1 MIGCPVSHA
10 EVGLALEHLRALVR
24 MTMLLERIRKHWLLQ
39 DCLAFNDETLQA
51 NQFQMLG
58 HLILCG
64 VLHLAYQ
71 TKRQVKGGYGLCM
84 LFEKHLVMAVLAKQ
98 AEGFDVIAL
107 VRLSDLKMESASDGK
122 GNPARTVCGC
132 H

>member
-1 MIGCPVSHA
+1 M
-10 EVGLALEHLRALVR
+10 
-24 MTMLLERIRKHWLLQ
+24 
-39 DCLAFNDETLQA
+39 LQA
-51 NQFQMLG
+51 NQFRMPG
-58 HLILCG
+58 HTILCG

-98 AEGFDVIAL
+98 AEEFDVIAP

-122 GNPARTVCGC
+122 GNPARMVCGC